1 MWRRSRKFIVIAV
14 SVVVLLAGS
23 VGGVVLAADTED
35 GSQPEAR
42 CGALL
47 DRVCEIYEQNT
58 GVAIDQEALK
68 DAFAQ
73 AASEMRAEAMQNR
86 PEIVREAMQNR
97 PEIGPEAMQNRL
109 QNLVDEGKITQEQME
124 ALQEWWDSKP
134 DGTFDFGPPGH
145 GKFRGMGGPPCGQPP
160 SE

>member
-1 MWRRSRKFIVIAV
+1 MWRSKKFIIAV
-14 SVVVLLAGS
+14 SVAVLLAGS
-23 VGGVVLAADTED
+23 IGGVVLAADNGND
-35 GSQPEAR
+35 SQVEAR
-42 CGALL
+42 HGQFM

-58 GVAIDQEALK
+58 GIAIDQEALK

-73 AASEMRAEAMQNR
+73 TASEMRAEAMQNR
-86 PEIVREAMQNR
+86 PEIGHEAMQNR

-134 DGTFDFGPPGH
+134 DVTFDFGSPGH
-145 GKFRGMGGPPCGQPP
+145 GKFRGMGGPCGQPP

>member
-1 MWRRSRKFIVIAV
+1 MWRSKKFIIAV
-14 SVVVLLAGS
+14 SVAVLLAGS
-23 VGGVVLAADTED
+23 IGGVVLAAGTED

-42 CGALL
+42 HGQFM

-58 GVAIDQEALK
+58 GVSIDQEALK
-68 DAFAQ
+68 AAFTQ
-73 AASEMRAEAMQNR
+73 AASQMRAEIMQNR
-86 PEIVREAMQNR
+86 PEIGREAMPNR

-109 QNLVDEGKITQEQME
+109 QNLVEEGKITQEQME

-134 DGTFDFGPPGH
+134 DFPFDFGPTGH
-145 GKFRGMGGPPCGQPP
+145 GKFRGMGGPCGQPP